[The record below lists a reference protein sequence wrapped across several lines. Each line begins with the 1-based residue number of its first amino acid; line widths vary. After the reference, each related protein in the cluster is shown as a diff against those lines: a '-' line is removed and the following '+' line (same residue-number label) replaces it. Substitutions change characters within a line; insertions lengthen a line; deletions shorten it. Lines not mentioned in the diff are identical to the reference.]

1 MEQLQEVGAQV
12 SKTLTEKLRL
22 VFNSFGETLRVF
34 FSKKGVVPAL
44 FFMLLFRFPEAQ
56 LGIISKPFMLDS
68 MENGGLAM
76 TKTVIGMTSG
86 IGLFSLLLGGIVA
99 SWLISKYGI
108 RKCWWSMIAAISLPD
123 AVYIYMAM
131 AQPTNFLVIN
141 SCVALEQFGYGLG
154 FTAYTLF
161 LVHFSKGERS
171 TSVFSICTGLQALGM
186 ILPGMIAGY
195 LADSWGYATFFWW
208 VMLCCLV
215 TVVVSAL
222 VRPKERE

>member
-1 MEQLQEVGAQV
+1 MKAQV
-12 SKTLTEKLRL
+12 SQTLSEKLKL
-22 VFNSFGETLRVF
+22 VFNSFGDTLRVF
-34 FSKKGVVPAL
+34 FSKKGVIPAL
-44 FFMLLFRFPEAQ
+44 FFMLFFRFPEAQ

-86 IGLFSLLLGGIVA
+86 ISLFSLLLGGIVA

-131 AQPTNFLVIN
+131 TQPTNFWVIN
-141 SCVALEQFGYGLG
+141 SCVAVEQFGYGLG

-195 LADSWGYATFFWW
+195 LADLWGYATFFWW

-222 VRPKERE
+222 VRPKE